1 MPDIAIEQSTL
12 ERLQRH
18 ARPLVDTTDMVV
30 NRALDALE
38 NREDFSSPGDASS
51 TAERNIDPMKLP
63 NLTHTKVLDASLD
76 GIRVAKPNWNSLLER
91 VLVRAMKQLA
101 DFDELRKLCP
111 VNIVQGCKEDEGYR
125 HITEINV
132 SAQGMSANDACGA
145 LVIAVLSLRLE
156 LEVVFLWRTR
166 EGAAYPGERARL
178 NVPITTSGRGA
189 RAA

>member
-1 MPDIAIEQSTL
+1 MPDIAIEQSTF

-18 ARPLVDTTDMVV
+18 AKPLVDTTDTVV

-38 NREDFSSPGDASS
+38 YREGLASPEEDSS
-51 TAERNIDPMKLP
+51 TAERQIDSRKLP
-63 NLTHTKVLDASLD
+63 NLRHTKVLDASLD
-76 GIRVAKPNWNSLLER
+76 GKRVTKPNWNLLLER
-91 VLVRAMKQLA
+91 VLIRAMKQLT

-125 HITEINV
+125 HLAEINV
-132 SAQGMSANDACGA
+132 SVQGMSANDACGA
-145 LVIAVLSLRLE
+145 LVIAAQSLGIE
-156 LEVVFLWRTR
+156 LEIVFMWRTR

-178 NVPITTSGRGA
+178 NVPRRPSGGSA